1 MKIICIGHNYL
12 NPNTTNNESLPSQPI
27 FFLKPETSMVT
38 RNRPFFYP
46 EFSKEIFFELELVL
60 RINKVGKHIQERFAH
75 TYYDAV
81 GLGIDF
87 TAMDV
92 MRECLQN
99 GNPLDI
105 AKAFDDAAAV
115 GDFIDINE
123 IPDIKNIHFQMNKNG
138 ECVQSGCSSDMIFNF
153 DRIVSYI
160 SNFVT
165 LKIGDLIFTG
175 TPVGAGPVA
184 INDLFEGYLEGKKLL
199 SCRIK

>member
-1 MKIICIGHNYL
+1 MKIICIGRNYL
-12 NPNTTNNESLPSQPI
+12 NSTSTESTPSQPL

-75 TYYDAV
+75 TYYDAI

-92 MRECLQN
+92 LRECQQK
-99 GNPLDI
+99 GNPWDI

-115 GDFIDINE
+115 SDFMDKNE
-123 IPDIKNIHFQMNKNG
+123 FQDLQNIHFQMNKNG
-138 ECVQSGCSSDMIFNF
+138 ECVQDGCSSNMIFNF
-153 DRIVSYI
+153 NQIISYV

-175 TPVGAGPVA
+175 TPAGAGPVA
-184 INDLFEGYLEGKKLL
+184 INDLLEGYIEGKKLL